1 MTAVDNGA
9 DFRSPPA
16 DYAALFQLYHPYVV
30 GLVRRIGVDAQ
41 YVEDVAADIL
51 LTLMERDILA
61 EFDENV
67 CFLYNGQ
74 IRPARFK
81 SFLTR
86 QVMLYARGLRDKQH
100 RRNSRELQVFDDVP
114 LDGSTW
120 LDDLVLVDG
129 HEERV
134 CDEVAGTT
142 LTAEIRAYLVTVPRR
157 SQFDTC
163 DLPALFDAL
172 VEHVRTSGHCTAAD
186 LREEFGVSST
196 AIYTWLRWLRHHVAA
211 YLGRPM
217 KGPPGRD
224 SNRDPHHRTP
234 TTAGAGRRLDRGQ
247 GEGEDGA
254 EAAGARRA
262 GRYAR
267 AGVDG
272 RRL

>member
-1 MTAVDNGA
+1 MTAVDSGV
-9 DFRSPPA
+9 DFRSAPA

-30 GLVRRIGVDAQ
+30 GLVKRIGVDAQ
-41 YVEDVAADIL
+41 YVEDVAAEIL

-67 CFLYNGQ
+67 CFLYNNQ

-100 RRNSRELQVFDDVP
+100 RRNARELQVFDDVP

-134 CDEVAGTT
+134 CDDVAATT
-142 LTAEIRAYLVTVPRR
+142 LIADIRAYLVTIPRR

-172 VEHVRTSGHCTAAD
+172 VGQVRTAGHCTAAD
-186 LREEFGVSST
+186 LREAFGVSST

-211 YLGRPM
+211 YLGRET
-217 KGPPGRD
+217 KGPTPRV
-224 SNRDPHHRTP
+224 SNRDRNRNPP
-234 TTAGAGRRLDRGQ
+234 APDPGRRLGG
-247 GEGEDGA
+247 GEESGGEETGPA
-254 EAAGARRA
+254 SAGLPGGDARVR
-262 GRYAR
+262 
-267 AGVDG
+267 VDG